1 MLDQNIFMETV
12 REVSEIIRTA
22 SESLSREEIL
32 GYFDSMDLNETQKEM
47 VLEYL
52 LKPEKSSDSSKGNMA
67 SDASEEEIIDE
78 DLLEE
83 GEGTLESEEISE
95 SMKSGGKNA
104 ESPKKGSQASELPDS
119 PVFRMYLDEI
129 SGISLCT
136 PEELQKLYGQLLEG
150 NDSVIGKISE
160 NWMHRIL
167 EQVKKLSVAAEDFSD
182 VVQEGNMAL
191 FMALSEM
198 CGSDTAP
205 ADVEV
210 MLDRAVEAAM
220 KGYMDEITGEDDVEN
235 AVVGKVTLVNEARKY
250 LMEQNGQESSI
261 RELAK
266 YTKMSASELRDMLD
280 FIQKAEES
288 AKDRR

>member
-12 REVSEIIRTA
+12 RKVSEIIRTA
-22 SESLSREEIL
+22 SEPLSKEEIL
-32 GYFDSMDLNETQKEM
+32 GYFASMDLNETQKGM

-191 FMALSEM
+191 FMKLSEL
-198 CGSDTAP
+198 CGSNTVLT
-205 ADVEV
+205 DVEV
-210 MLDRAVEAAM
+210 MLDRAVESAM

-250 LMEQNGQESSI
+250 LMEQSGQEPSI

-266 YTKMSASELRDMLD
+266 YTKMPVSELRDMLD